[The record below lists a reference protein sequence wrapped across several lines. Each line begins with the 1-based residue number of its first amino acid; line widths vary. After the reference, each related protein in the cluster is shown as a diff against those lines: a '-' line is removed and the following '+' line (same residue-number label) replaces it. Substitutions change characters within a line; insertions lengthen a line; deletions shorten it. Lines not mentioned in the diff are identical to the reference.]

1 MRCLGLTNRCSGEI
15 SGAFCRISAVGQK
28 QVVFEHAHTL
38 HCLYRQHGDAL
49 VWRGLFVVLEYI
61 QINRNTRLA
70 YQMRVPLKLEGMLNE
85 FWVMLRVL
93 RRR

>member
-1 MRCLGLTNRCSGEI
+1 M
-15 SGAFCRISAVGQK
+15 
-28 QVVFEHAHTL
+28 
-38 HCLYRQHGDAL
+38 
-49 VWRGLFVVLEYI
+49 WRGLFVVLEYI